1 MNDEH
6 KYFMSS
12 LSRALEILDLLSKRS
27 DMKAIE
33 ISNELNIN
41 KSSTFKMLYTLE
53 KNQYVKKSE
62 NSLYSL
68 GVKFALYG
76 SIVLEKYNIRSLAKP
91 FLQELRDKCNE
102 TVHLG
107 VLDEDLSVIFI
118 EKESSKATIHM
129 ASKVG
134 IKMPFYLTALGKVL
148 VANNLNEQM
157 VEKIR
162 AYDLKKSTNNTN
174 TDHAILLE
182 RLHKTKEQGYGE
194 DLEENEEGLISF
206 SAPINNSQ
214 GETIAAVSIS
224 GPAYRV
230 KDNKENL
237 VALVKITA
245 KKISEIM
252 VV

>member
-1 MNDEH
+1 
-6 KYFMSS
+6 MSS

-33 ISNELNIN
+33 ISNELNLN

-53 KNQYVKKSE
+53 KNKYVKKSE
-62 NSLYSL
+62 NGLYSL
-68 GVKFALYG
+68 GIKFALYG
-76 SIVLEKYNIRSLAKP
+76 SIVLEKYNICSLAKP
-91 FLQELRDKCNE
+91 FLEELRDTCNE

-118 EKESSKATIHM
+118 AKELSKASVHM

-157 VEKIR
+157 IEKIR
-162 AYDLKKSTNNTN
+162 AYDLKKSTDKTNTN
-174 TDHAILLE
+174 HAILLE
-182 RLHKTKEQGYGE
+182 RLRQTQEQGYGE

-206 SAPINNSQ
+206 SAPINNPQ

-224 GPAYRV
+224 GPAHRV
-230 KDNKENL
+230 KNNKKTL
-237 VALVKITA
+237 VVLVKKTA
-245 KKISEIM
+245 KKISDTM
-252 VV
+252 VT

>member
-1 MNDEH
+1 VNDEY

-12 LSRALEILDLLSKRS
+12 LSRALEILDLLSKHS

-33 ISNELNIN
+33 ISKELSLN

-53 KNQYVKKSE
+53 KNKYVSKSE
-62 NSLYSL
+62 NGLYSL
-68 GVKFALYG
+68 GIKFALYG
-76 SIVLEKYNIRSLAKP
+76 TIVLEKYSIRSLAKP
-91 FLQELRDKCNE
+91 FLEELRNECNE

-107 VLDEDLSVIFI
+107 VLDEDLNVIFI
-118 EKESSKATIHM
+118 AKESSKASVRM
-129 ASKVG
+129 ASKEG

-148 VANNLNEQM
+148 VANHLNEQM
-157 VEKIR
+157 IEKIKT
-162 AYDLKKSTNNTN
+162 YDLKKSTDNTN

-182 RLHKTKEQGYGE
+182 RLYNTKKQGYGE

-206 SAPINNSQ
+206 SAPINNPR

-230 KDNKENL
+230 NNNKENL
-237 VALVKITA
+237 IALIKDTA
-245 KKISEIM
+245 QKISETMI
-252 VV
+252 V

>member
-1 MNDEH
+1 VNDEH

-12 LSRALEILDLLSKRS
+12 LSNALEILDLLSKRS

-33 ISNELNIN
+33 ISKKLNLN

-53 KNQYVKKSE
+53 KNKYVRKSE
-62 NSLYSL
+62 NGLYSL
-68 GVKFALYG
+68 GIKFALYG
-76 SIVLEKYNIRSLAKP
+76 TIVLEKYNIRSLART
-91 FLQELRDKCNE
+91 FLEELRNQCNE

-118 EKESSKATIHM
+118 AKESSRASVHM

-162 AYDLKKSTNNTN
+162 AYDLKKSTDNTN

-182 RLHKTKEQGYGE
+182 TLYKTKEQGYGE

-206 SAPINNSQ
+206 SAPINNSR

-230 KDNKENL
+230 KNNKENL
-237 VALVKITA
+237 VALVKDTA
-245 KKISEIM
+245 KKISETL